1 MSGNQLEMNN
11 EMSKIEIPVH
21 SETKSSDFLLK
32 KVNCDQLILVRET
45 ALIQGT
51 HLKVEEC
58 STDLKGEFPSA
69 GASCSNE
76 SFDRIKGERGP

>member
-11 EMSKIEIPVH
+11 EIPKLEIHVH
-21 SETKSSDFLLK
+21 SETKSSDFLLN
-32 KVNCDQLILVRET
+32 KVNRDQLILVRET
-45 ALIQGT
+45 AVIQDT

-69 GASCSNE
+69 GGSC
-76 SFDRIKGERGP
+76 